1 MKRAALQKVIPEKPK
16 YIGQGLRQTGN
27 KIFYE
32 AMVIKGNQCIRPG
45 DSLLLQSGEVGGTPY
60 ICRCT
65 EIWCDVTKEEAMLK
79 GQWFYRKT
87 DIEKK
92 YFDPSIPTGDVE
104 IYLSNE
110 SQPNSAE
117 TVLSKIVVI
126 YNDDTIEVVRQKKE
140 RSKLLKLP
148 LFFCNYKY
156 TTRVKKGASHF
167 SKLKAQSLRIPEMRM
182 LSVKAEHN
190 LVTTSHRRG
199 DAAQALLR
207 KSSGTSGSHGGTMRA
222 KRTHTQAILEVPP
235 LLGLERR
242 KSVEFIDP
250 LGGEYTYTVHG
261 GSSFKEDGTMVA
273 KKRRKT
279 KNTNGKRKFKFPGEF
294 FDF

>member
-1 MKRAALQKVIPEKPK
+1 
-16 YIGQGLRQTGN
+16 
-27 KIFYE
+27 
-32 AMVIKGNQCIRPG
+32 
-45 DSLLLQSGEVGGTPY
+45 
-60 ICRCT
+60 
-65 EIWCDVTKEEAMLK
+65 
-79 GQWFYRKT
+79 
-87 DIEKK
+87 
-92 YFDPSIPTGDVE
+92 
-104 IYLSNE
+104 
-110 SQPNSAE
+110 
-117 TVLSKIVVI
+117 
-126 YNDDTIEVVRQKKE
+126 
-140 RSKLLKLP
+140 
-148 LFFCNYKY
+148 
-156 TTRVKKGASHF
+156 
-167 SKLKAQSLRIPEMRM
+167 M